1 MTNRTKESKTGT
13 GADRAGAETQ
23 PVRVMIAD
31 DQPLVRQ
38 ALSELLGK
46 VPGLAVIAGAAD
58 GEEAVQRARAFRPD
72 VVLMDLQMPR
82 LDGIGATRRI
92 LSEFP
97 AIKIVVLT
105 TFDADEKV
113 FAAISAGASGY
124 LLKDAAIGDIAEA
137 IHAVMRNEPRL
148 SPEIARK
155 IMGEFRRLRP
165 QPDAVGP
172 APSPHDAL
180 TERENAILDHIARGQ
195 SNAEIAVALGLAE
208 GTVKN
213 YVSRILDKVHVKNR
227 TELATRVLR
236 GEL

>member
-1 MTNRTKESKTGT
+1 MTNRAKGNKPTT
-13 GADRAGAETQ
+13 GADHAGRDSL

-46 VPGLAVIAGAAD
+46 VPGLTVIDGAAD

-105 TFDADEKV
+105 TFDTDEKV

-124 LLKDAAIGDIAEA
+124 LLKDAAIDEIAEA

-165 QPDAVGP
+165 HPDTVSSAS
-172 APSPHDAL
+172 APHDAL
-180 TERENAILDHIARGQ
+180 TERENVILDLIARGR
-195 SNAEIAVALGLAE
+195 SNAEIATTLGLAE

-213 YVSRILDKVHVKNR
+213 YVSRILEKVHVKNR
-227 TELATRVLR
+227 TELATRAVR

>member
-1 MTNRTKESKTGT
+1 MT
-13 GADRAGAETQ
+13 DRAKNKKPATQ
-23 PVRVMIAD
+23 ADAAGKDTPPVRVMIAD

-97 AIKIVVLT
+97 SIKIVVLT
-105 TFDADEKV
+105 TFDADDKV

-124 LLKDAAIGDIAEA
+124 LLKDAAIEEIVEA
-137 IHAVMRNEPRL
+137 VRAVMRNEPRL

-155 IMGEFRRLRP
+155 ILGEFRRLLP
-165 QPDAVGP
+165 QADTSAAAV
-172 APSPHDAL
+172 SHDAL
-180 TERENAILDHIARGQ
+180 TERENAILDLIARGR
-195 SNAEIAVALGLAE
+195 SNSEIAAALGLAE

-213 YVSRILDKVHVKNR
+213 YVSRILEKVHVKNR
-227 TELATRVLR
+227 TELATRVIR